1 MALHE
6 YPKKDSNGLRKAV
19 VVHAGA
25 RDAYQV
31 ALALQET
38 GLLEAL
44 VTDLFWPD
52 KFPLADRLLLRL
64 SPRFHKLLQ
73 QRSKAGLP
81 RNRVHLC
88 MRAGL
93 RTLLLD
99 KLPGTPFDQRR
110 QATRDADAVMGSTAG
125 RIARQAR
132 AGLLSYS
139 YTGFEAI
146 REYGHPSMLFQVH
159 PHPATVR
166 RLLLTELESHPECAA
181 SLQQEWELALP
192 EEDYRR
198 LVAETTMASHYLAA
212 SSFTRQSLVEH
223 GVAAASIAV
232 VPYGVDLEH
241 YRPLERSSRR
251 TDAAPLELLFVGR
264 INQRKGL
271 TYLLDA
277 LRLLNTAQLRLTIC
291 GRVVDDLSLFKP
303 FEAQVQ
309 IRPSVS
315 AEELVRAYQSA
326 DLFVFPS
333 VAEGFG
339 QVLLESLASG
349 LPILS
354 TTHTAAPDLIDES
367 VQGFVVEPRRADLL
381 AERLEWALT
390 HRKALSDMGEAA
402 RLRAQ
407 QFTWQRFRA
416 SVADAVK
423 AYLADSPWPGHG
435 T

>member
-1 MALHE
+1 
-6 YPKKDSNGLRKAV
+6 
-19 VVHAGA
+19 
-25 RDAYQV
+25 
-31 ALALQET
+31 
-38 GLLEAL
+38 
-44 VTDLFWPD
+44 
-52 KFPLADRLLLRL
+52 
-64 SPRFHKLLQ
+64 
-73 QRSKAGLP
+73 
-81 RNRVHLC
+81 
-88 MRAGL
+88 
-93 RTLLLD
+93 
-99 KLPGTPFDQRR
+99 
-110 QATRDADAVMGSTAG
+110 
-125 RIARQAR
+125 
-132 AGLLSYS
+132 
-139 YTGFEAI
+139 
-146 REYGHPSMLFQVH
+146 
-159 PHPATVR
+159 
-166 RLLLTELESHPECAA
+166 
-181 SLQQEWELALP
+181 
-192 EEDYRR
+192 
-198 LVAETTMASHYLAA
+198 MASHYLAA

-241 YRPLERSSRR
+241 YRPSERSSRR

-354 TTHTAAPDLIDES
+354 TTHTAAPDLIDEECS
-367 VQGFVVEPRRADLL
+367 GLCCRTPPGGSAGGAPRMGLDSPQGSGRHGGGGTAACPTVYLAAFSLPRRRCCQGLPCRQSLARARDLARQRPL
-381 AERLEWALT
+381 ACPPRTLL
-390 HRKALSDMGEAA
+390 
-402 RLRAQ
+402 Q
-407 QFTWQRFRA
+407 
-416 SVADAVK
+416 
-423 AYLADSPWPGHG
+423 
-435 T
+435 